1 MSKKKTN
8 DKRYSKLVK
17 EVAELRAG
25 VESATEIK
33 QAHTDECNN
42 LKNRISELEDSLEAL
57 QSQLSKAKQDLSHIQ
72 GVLVSD
78 DDKIKQTQAKLT
90 ATTAQL
96 EDAKRHRNEEVAI
109 WLNNNYSE
117 FDDYSTT
124 DLQNILKEALDAR
137 KQQKYMLDEVDDIQS
152 AVTMSE
158 DVNPFV
164 QTAAMSEDVVG
175 VDSEKESKVD
185 DKAVST
191 VLDSVITGSSSVN
204 GDDDFSDMV
213 RGMVQAETKRFAKK

>member
-1 MSKKKTN
+1 M
-8 DKRYSKLVK
+8 
-17 EVAELRAG
+17 
-25 VESATEIK
+25 
-33 QAHTDECNN
+33 
-42 LKNRISELEDSLEAL
+42 KNRISELEDSLEAL

-96 EDAKRHRNEEVAI
+96 EDAKRQRNEEVAI

>member
-33 QAHTDECNN
+33 QSHTDECNN

-96 EDAKRHRNEEVAI
+96 EDAKRQRNEEVAI

>member
-42 LKNRISELEDSLEAL
+42 LKKHISELEASLETL
-57 QSQLSKAKQDLSHIQ
+57 QAQLSKSKQDLSHIQ

-96 EDAKRHRNEEVAI
+96 EDAKRQRNEEVAI

-124 DLQNILKEALDAR
+124 DLQNILKEALDFR
-137 KQQKYMLDEVDDIQS
+137 KQQKYMLDEVDNIQS
-152 AVTMSE
+152 AATMSE
-158 DVNPFV
+158 DVNPLFE
-164 QTAAMSEDVVG
+164 SEDVVS

-204 GDDDFSDMV
+204 DDDDFSDMV

>member
-8 DKRYSKLVK
+8 DKLYSKLVK

-33 QAHTDECNN
+33 QTHTDECNN
-42 LKNRISELEDSLEAL
+42 LKNRISELEDSLETL
-57 QSQLSKAKQDLSHIQ
+57 QAQLSKAKQELSHIQ

-96 EDAKRHRNEEVAI
+96 EDAKRQRNEEVAI

-124 DLQNILKEALDAR
+124 DLQNILKEALDFR
-137 KQQKYMLDEVDDIQS
+137 KQQKYMLDEVGNLQS
-152 AVTMSE
+152 AAAMSE
-158 DVNPFV
+158 DVNPYPLFEP
-164 QTAAMSEDVVG
+164 EDVDG

-204 GDDDFSDMV
+204 DDDDFSDMV

>member
-42 LKNRISELEDSLEAL
+42 LKKHISELEASLETL
-57 QSQLSKAKQDLSHIQ
+57 QAQLSKSKQDLSHIQ

-96 EDAKRHRNEEVAI
+96 EDAKRQRNEEVAI

-124 DLQNILKEALDAR
+124 DLQNILKEALDFR
-137 KQQKYMLDEVDDIQS
+137 KQQRYMLDEVDDIQS
-152 AVTMSE
+152 TATI
-158 DVNPFV
+158 DVNPRI
-164 QTAAMSEDVVG
+164 QAALSEDVVG

-204 GDDDFSDMV
+204 DDDDDFSDMV

>member
-42 LKNRISELEDSLEAL
+42 LKNRISELEASLETL
-57 QSQLSKAKQDLSHIQ
+57 QAQLSKAKQDLSHIQ

-96 EDAKRHRNEEVAI
+96 EDAKRQRNEEVAI

-152 AVTMSE
+152 TATI
-158 DVNPFV
+158 DVNPRI
-164 QTAAMSEDVVG
+164 QSALSEDVVG

-185 DKAVST
+185 DTAVST

-204 GDDDFSDMV
+204 DDDDDFSDMV

>member
-33 QAHTDECNN
+33 QSHTDECNN
-42 LKNRISELEDSLEAL
+42 LKKHISELEASLETL
-57 QSQLSKAKQDLSHIQ
+57 QAQLSKAKQDLSHIQ

-96 EDAKRHRNEEVAI
+96 EDAKRQRNEEVAI

>member
-42 LKNRISELEDSLEAL
+42 LKKHISELEASLETL
-57 QSQLSKAKQDLSHIQ
+57 QAQLSKSKQDLSHIQ

-96 EDAKRHRNEEVAI
+96 EDAKRQRNEEVAI

-124 DLQNILKEALDAR
+124 DLQNILKEALDFR
-137 KQQKYMLDEVDDIQS
+137 KQQKYMLDEVDNIQS
-152 AVTMSE
+152 AATMSE
-158 DVNPFV
+158 DVNPLFE
-164 QTAAMSEDVVG
+164 SEDVVS

-204 GDDDFSDMV
+204 DDDDFSDMV
-213 RGMVQAETKRFAKK
+213 RGMVQAETKRFAKKQRV